1 MGDTGLSG
9 FSTVST
15 VMLTARI
22 GVTYEGDWTA
32 ETADQRVF
40 GQFLAY
46 TFEENRSFAL
56 IGLVSEH
63 LDATIDIVRDHH
75 TVTEVQVVDRST
87 SYSGRTETG
96 VLIVK
101 SKFREIPPLELL
113 TYEEFFPISNPSI
126 EDGRVRYDLVFDGRE
141 ELQTAIGLLGTF
153 GAVELEY
160 VSEEFH
166 YHAVPPVDAF
176 ESLVDSVGARQ
187 LDVLALAVR
196 EGYFEEPRTVTV
208 AELGGELSVSD
219 TAVSNHLREARLSIM
234 EFVTP
239 YLHYASTAEA

>member
-1 MGDTGLSG
+1 MI
-9 FSTVST
+9 
-15 VMLTARI
+15 TARL

-32 ETADQRVF
+32 GTADQGVF

-46 TFEENRSFAL
+46 TFEENRSFSL
-56 IGLVSEH
+56 VGLVSDD
-63 LDATIDIVRDHH
+63 LDVSIDLVRDHH
-75 TVTEVQVVDRST
+75 TVTEIQIVDRSP
-87 SYSGRTETG
+87 SHSGRTETG

-126 EDGRVRYDLVFDGRE
+126 EDGRVRYDLVFNSRE
-141 ELQTAIGLLGTF
+141 ELQTAVDLLGAF

-176 ESLVDSVGARQ
+176 ESLVESVGARQ

-208 AELGGELSVSD
+208 AELGDELGVSD
-219 TAVSNHLREARLSIM
+219 TAVSNHLREARLSIL

-239 YLHYASTAEA
+239 YLHYASMAEA

>member
-1 MGDTGLSG
+1 MGDTVLSG
-9 FSTVST
+9 FGAVDR

-32 ETADQRVF
+32 GTADQGVF

-46 TFEENRSFAL
+46 TFEENRSYAL
-56 IGLVSEH
+56 LGLVSED
-63 LDATIDIVRDHH
+63 LDATIDLVRDHR
-75 TVTEVQVVDRST
+75 TVTEVQVVDRSP

-96 VLIVK
+96 VFIVK
-101 SKFREIPPLELL
+101 SKFREIPPLESL
-113 TYEEFFPISNPSI
+113 TYEEFFPISHPSI
-126 EDGRVRYDLVFDGRE
+126 EDGRVRYDLVFNRRE
-141 ELQTAIGLLGTF
+141 EMQTAIDLLRTF

-166 YHAVPPVDAF
+166 YHAMPPVDAF
-176 ESLVDSVGARQ
+176 ESLVESVGARQ

-196 EGYFEEPRTVTV
+196 EGYFEETRTVTMD
-208 AELGGELSVSD
+208 ELGGVIGVSD
-219 TAVSNHLREARLSIM
+219 SAVSNHLREARRSIL

-239 YLHYASTAEA
+239 YLHNASTTEA